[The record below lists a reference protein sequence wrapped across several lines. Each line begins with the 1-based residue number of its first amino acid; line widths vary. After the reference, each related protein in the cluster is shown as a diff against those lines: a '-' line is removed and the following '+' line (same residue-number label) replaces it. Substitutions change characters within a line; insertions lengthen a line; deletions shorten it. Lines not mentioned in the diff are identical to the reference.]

1 MDEYVL
7 DEGHWPEM
15 PAMNRAFLER
25 AILQFR
31 ADERL
36 VGIAAGGSFIS
47 RMLDEHSDLDLVV
60 VSLPAVSKHV
70 LREGPDLAQRLG
82 PLLASFPGDHVGEP
96 RLLICLYGPPL
107 LHVDLKFMSTEE
119 LAHRVED
126 PQILWDRRGAVRSA
140 MAVARAVYPQPR
152 LQWIEDRFWVWAHYI
167 AVKIDRGE
175 LFEAIDGLGFVRAR
189 VLGPLV
195 LAEAGEQPNG
205 VRRVE
210 QSAPRRAAPLRS
222 TLASHDR
229 QSCWDAL
236 TAAAALYTD
245 LREQL
250 AVSTLVRRTETERAI
265 RTFLEGRIGR
275 RS

>member
-15 PAMNRAFLER
+15 PAMHRAFLER

-60 VSLPAVSKHV
+60 VSLPAVPKQV

-126 PQILWDRRGAVRSA
+126 PTVLWDRNGEVAVGLARG
-140 MAVARAVYPQPR
+140 RAEYPQPDF
-152 LQWIEDRFWVWAHYI
+152 QWIEDRFWVWVHYTITKI
-167 AVKIDRGE
+167 ARGE
-175 LFEAIDGLGFVRAR
+175 LFEALDALAVIRRR
-189 VLGPLV
+189 VLGPLIL
-195 LAEAGEQPNG
+195 LAAGARPDR
-205 VRRVE
+205 VRRLEAVAPALVPRLS
-210 QSAPRRAAPLRS
+210 SAVVTYA
-222 TLASHDR
+222 
-229 QSCWDAL
+229 
-236 TAAAALYTD
+236 
-245 LREQL
+245 
-250 AVSTLVRRTETERAI
+250 
-265 RTFLEGRIGR
+265 
-275 RS
+275 